1 MYKQVGKPK
10 IIDGIMKKGV
20 IVRHLVLPG
29 HIEDSKKI
37 IKYLYDKYGYNTALT
52 LSGGGTTAYV
62 ATKFN
67 KPSTTEYLK
76 EITVGSYDYAN
87 VDLYV
92 IPTNKTLNINNATK
106 VGNVTI
112 PYGGYTTYKLT
123 TPIELTDTT
132 FYVIAKY
139 TYLSDGG
146 PAVSIY
152 IENSPWDIVTA
163 NSGEAYLSV
172 NGVNYTDMIAALG
185 GIHANAAITAG
196 VVFAEL

>member
-1 MYKQVGKPK
+1 MDFDFPEKLYT
-10 IIDGIMKKGV
+10 
-20 IVRHLVLPG
+20 
-29 HIEDSKKI
+29 
-37 IKYLYDKYGYNTALT
+37 YDKYGYNTALT

-76 EITVGSYDYAN
+76 EITVGSYEYAN

-172 NGVNYTDMIAALG
+172 NGVNSIIVFIAF
-185 GIHANAAITAG
+185 T
-196 VVFAEL
+196 V